1 LKILTVPF
9 LSALL
14 IATAFA
20 QYTRTDLVSNQPE
33 VAPTNPT
40 DPLLLNA
47 WGLVALPTSPYW
59 VSDNRSGFSTLY
71 TSTGE
76 KTVLNVTIPP
86 APGSPAG
93 TRGTPTGIVGN
104 ISKNMTDFTIT
115 EDGKSAPSVFIFA
128 TLDGTISGWNPTVAP
143 PTPIDGLSHAT
154 IAVDRSSAGA
164 VYTGLAIATNQG
176 QTFLYAAD
184 GGPNGRVDM
193 FDGAFNLVKSFDDPA
208 IPKGF
213 VPYGIQ
219 AINGQIWVT
228 FTALNKAQGGF
239 VDVFDTEGNL
249 VKHFAVHG
257 PLHSPWGIALAPADF
272 GPMSNAILIS
282 NNTSR
287 GRINAFN
294 PETGQFLGALRD
306 VNGKVIEVDLI
317 WALQFGQGA
326 IPNNGLPNQ
335 LFFTA
340 GPNNYANGLFG
351 VITVGE
357 AAAATAPG
365 THTLTVENGSGTGRY
380 KAGDQVTVT
389 ADGEDFDKWTKDHQ
403 ILSNRFHKTTTA
415 IMPNR
420 DVTITAT
427 SKDKS
432 K

>member
-1 LKILTVPF
+1 MKLRILTVPF

-14 IATAFA
+14 ITTAFA
-20 QYTRTDLVSNQPE
+20 QYIRTDLVSNQE
-33 VAPTNPT
+33 RVAPNI
-40 DPLLLNA
+40 DPRLLNA

-59 VSDNRSGFSTLY
+59 VSDNNSGFSTLY
-71 TSTGE
+71 TSLGAQIP
-76 KTVLNVTIPP
+76 LFVTIPP
-86 APGSPAG
+86 APRSPAG
-93 TRGTPTGIVGN
+93 TLGTPTGIVGN
-104 ISKNMTDFTIT
+104 ISTNPTDFTIT
-115 EDGKSAPSVFIFA
+115 ENGVSKPSVFIFA
-128 TLDGTISGWNPTVAP
+128 TLDGTISGWNPAIGGATSP
-143 PTPIDGLSHAT
+143 PDSHAT

-176 QTFLYAAD
+176 DQTFLYAAD

-257 PLHSPWGIALAPADF
+257 PLHSPWGIALAPANF

-294 PETGQFLGALRD
+294 PETGKFLGPLRD
-306 VNGKVIEVDLI
+306 ANGKAIEVDLI

-326 IPNNGLPNQ
+326 IPNNGLRNQ

-351 VITVGE
+351 VIE
-357 AAAATAPG
+357 S
-365 THTLTVENGSGTGRY
+365 L
-380 KAGDQVTVT
+380 
-389 ADGEDFDKWTKDHQ
+389 
-403 ILSNRFHKTTTA
+403 
-415 IMPNR
+415 
-420 DVTITAT
+420 
-427 SKDKS
+427 
-432 K
+432 